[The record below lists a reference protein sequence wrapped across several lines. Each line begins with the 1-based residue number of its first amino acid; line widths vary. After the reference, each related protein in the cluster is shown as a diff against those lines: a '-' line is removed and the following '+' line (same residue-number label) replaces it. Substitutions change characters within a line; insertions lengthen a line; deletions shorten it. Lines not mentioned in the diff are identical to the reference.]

1 MYNMK
6 KMSRKSAFRT
16 YASLSVKQQILFK
29 DKKNQQTLLDLQI
42 KINNIKAE
50 FLRNLNKASSCKNSL
65 KTIKE
70 CDTLEKHT
78 LAEIIANRITLKIKT
93 TGLSNNRIP
102 FKLLN

>member
-16 YASLSVKQQILFK
+16 YASLSVKQQTLFK
-29 DKKNQQTLLDLQI
+29 EKKNQQALLDLQI
-42 KINNIKAE
+42 KVNNIKAE
-50 FLRNLNKASSCKNSL
+50 FLRNLNEASSCKNNL

-93 TGLSNNRIP
+93 TGLSNNIIP